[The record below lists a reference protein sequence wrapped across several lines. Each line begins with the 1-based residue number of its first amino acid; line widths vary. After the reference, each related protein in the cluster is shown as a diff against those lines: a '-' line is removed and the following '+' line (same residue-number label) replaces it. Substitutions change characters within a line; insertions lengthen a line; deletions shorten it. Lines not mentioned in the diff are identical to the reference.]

1 MVNKGL
7 LFPRNVDGVISSAYS
22 LELSADE
29 TFADEPD
36 FANERP
42 MVKTPR
48 STSTPNVWR
57 LDPSMPSVHRE

>member
-22 LELSADE
+22 LEISADE
-29 TFADEPD
+29 PFADEPD

-42 MVKTPR
+42 MVKNIAQLR
-48 STSTPNVWR
+48 MANSANNG
-57 LDPSMPSVHRE
+57 